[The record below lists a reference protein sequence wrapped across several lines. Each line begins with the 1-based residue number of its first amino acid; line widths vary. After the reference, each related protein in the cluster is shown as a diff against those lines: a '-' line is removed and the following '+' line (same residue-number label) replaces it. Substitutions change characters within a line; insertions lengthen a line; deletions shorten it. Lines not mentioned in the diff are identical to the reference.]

1 MLWKQRKLKTK
12 RNKKSGLTVV
22 TIVET
27 LFTSMKSFVQS
38 AENCLTSM
46 TFQIEGLSSNSH
58 DIRPFDELDEI
69 KKLDKEI
76 FHHNLRIMIM
86 TEKND

>member
-1 MLWKQRKLKTK
+1 
-12 RNKKSGLTVV
+12 
-22 TIVET
+22 
-27 LFTSMKSFVQS
+27 
-38 AENCLTSM
+38 M